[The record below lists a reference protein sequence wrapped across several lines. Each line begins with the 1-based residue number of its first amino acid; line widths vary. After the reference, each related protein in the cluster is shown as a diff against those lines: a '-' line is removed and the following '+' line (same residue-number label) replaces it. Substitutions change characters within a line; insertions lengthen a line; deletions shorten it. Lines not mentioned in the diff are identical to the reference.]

1 MIANKSRISVSGFRS
16 MKKNKRVII
25 KTNNPTKM
33 ADKRNATLKFLILK
47 TGIIWRVEQ
56 IYNPRL

>member
-1 MIANKSRISVSGFRS
+1 
-16 MKKNKRVII
+16 
-25 KTNNPTKM
+25 M

-47 TGIIWRVEQ
+47 TGIIWKVEQ